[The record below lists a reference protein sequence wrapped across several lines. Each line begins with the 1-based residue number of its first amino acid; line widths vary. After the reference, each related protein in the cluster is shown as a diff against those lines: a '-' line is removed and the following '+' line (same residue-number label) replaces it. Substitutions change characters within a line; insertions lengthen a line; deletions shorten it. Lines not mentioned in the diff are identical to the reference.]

1 MKVVHL
7 NKAKGKV
14 EVKDKESVTDLSEEA
29 KLLEKTIRSNPGNN
43 KALNRLMVIYR
54 KLKEPTKE
62 LKVINTAIKT
72 FEERIKQR
80 QPVYNKKIATL
91 SKALLKATGLADKKG
106 NNLYEP
112 GDLSKWRK
120 RKALLLK
127 RNKVK

>member
-7 NKAKGKV
+7 D
-14 EVKDKESVTDLSEEA
+14 KDKEGTTDLPEEA
-29 KLLEKTIRSNPGNN
+29 QRLEKTIRSNPGNE

-54 KLKEPTKE
+54 KLKEPVKE

-72 FEERIKQR
+72 FEAKFKER
-80 QPVYNKKIATL
+80 QPVYNKKITTL

-112 GDLSKWRK
+112 GDLSKWKK
-120 RKALLLK
+120 RKALLLRK
-127 RNKVK
+127 NKGK

>member
-1 MKVVHL
+1 MKLVHL
-7 NKAKGKV
+7 DKTKVKV
-14 EVKDKESVTDLSEEA
+14 EDKDKESAADLSEEG
-29 KLLEKTIRSNPGNN
+29 KLLEKTIQSNPGND

-54 KLKEPTKE
+54 KLKEPKKE

-72 FEERIKQR
+72 FEERFKKR
-80 QPVYNKKIATL
+80 QPVYNKKITTL

-127 RNKVK
+127 RKKGK

>member
-7 NKAKGKV
+7 NKEKSKS
-14 EVKDKESVTDLSEEA
+14 ETTDLGEEA
-29 KLLEKTIRSNPGNN
+29 KDLEKTIIAKPAND

-54 KLKEPTKE
+54 KLNEQKKE

-72 FEERIKQR
+72 FEAKAKER
-80 QPVYNKKIATL
+80 QPTYNKKIVAL
-91 SKALLKATGLADKKG
+91 IKILLKATGLADKKG

-120 RKALLLK
+120 RKSLLVK
-127 RNKVK
+127 RMK